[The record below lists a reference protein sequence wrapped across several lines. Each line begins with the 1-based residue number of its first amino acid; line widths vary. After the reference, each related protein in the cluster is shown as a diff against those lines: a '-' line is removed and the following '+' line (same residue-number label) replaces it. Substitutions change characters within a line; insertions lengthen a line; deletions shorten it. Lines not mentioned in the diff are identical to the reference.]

1 PPTAT
6 QHQNA
11 HDEDRTGHDTRR
23 LGRARE
29 GVAKLEHDDRAE
41 KTAPERSDAAE
52 NGDQDGLPRRGPVQ
66 QVERSEAV
74 PEREETAGQAGEA
87 AGAHEG
93 EHSVAPGG
101 GAAG

>member
-1 PPTAT
+1 
-6 QHQNA
+6 
-11 HDEDRTGHDTRR
+11 
-23 LGRARE
+23 E

-74 PEREETAGQAGEA
+74 PEREETAGQAGES
-87 AGAHEG
+87 AGQHEG
-93 EHSVAPGG
+93 EQLVAPGG
-101 GAAG
+101 VAEGLRARLVVPDRHEHMSERRMDDPVR